1 MKLFRANLSG
11 KVAILVVVSLILAA
25 LASWLSASTA
35 LEREARS
42 RAAERQEANM
52 RVAWDILHQY
62 GKELRVQDGVLWADQ
77 TRLNGLIDPVDR
89 IKQLVGGTATL
100 FMGDTRVTTN
110 VVKAD
115 GTRAVGTK
123 LAKGPVY
130 DAVLGNGK
138 AFRGEAE
145 ILGVSY
151 FTAYD
156 PLRDAAGKVIGVL
169 YVGIPKDV
177 FMSSTSQI
185 ETSLLLLSG
194 LVTIVLGGATY
205 LIGRRLFS
213 PLNRIVG
220 AMGALAA
227 GDPSV
232 PMPWASRSDD
242 IGAMARAMLGFQQA
256 AVEKVQLARQATEA
270 RTAVEHARQQ
280 AEALRAEEVRWQKEA
295 TEAIATGLAQL
306 SKGNLAFR
314 LTNPFHATYEALRSD
329 FNAAGAKLQQALSA
343 VAADSGAILEV
354 TDEIS
359 SSADDLA
366 RRTEAQSE
374 SLETTTRSVQEIF
387 ATVRKTS
394 EGASHAR
401 EIVAKAKASAE
412 SSGEVVR
419 QAVEAM
425 SGIEQSA
432 RQIDQIIGVIND
444 IAFQTNLLALNAG
457 VEAARAGEA
466 GRGFA
471 VVASE
476 VRALAQRSADA
487 AKQIKTL
494 IAASSHRVDQGVELV
509 GETGRVL
516 ERIIEQVADI
526 NTTVIDIAASAKDQ
540 AEGLDRVVAT
550 IAQMEKITRQNA
562 DMVDKSAAASHG
574 LQSLSESLASSVARF
589 TLDHR
594 QAEVARPALR
604 KAA

>member
-1 MKLFRANLSG
+1 
-11 KVAILVVVSLILAA
+11 
-25 LASWLSASTA
+25 
-35 LEREARS
+35 
-42 RAAERQEANM
+42 M
-52 RVAWDILHQY
+52 RVAWDVLHQY
-62 GKELRVQDGVLWADQ
+62 GKDLRVQDGVLWADQ
-77 TRLNGLIDPVDR
+77 TRLNGLVDPVDR
-89 IKQLVGGTATL
+89 IKRLVGGTATL

-130 DAVLGNGK
+130 DAVLLNGK
-138 AFRGEAE
+138 SFRGEAD

-156 PLRDAAGKVIGVL
+156 PVLDASGKVIGVL
-169 YVGIPKDV
+169 YVGIPQDV
-177 FMSSTSQI
+177 FMSSTSHI
-185 ETSLLLLSG
+185 EISLLLVSG
-194 LVTIVLGGATY
+194 LVTIVLGLITY

-220 AMGALAA
+220 AMQALAA

-232 PMPWASRSDD
+232 PLPWASRSDD
-242 IGAMARAMLGFQQA
+242 IGAMARAMLAFQHA
-256 AVEKVQLARQATEA
+256 AVEKVQLSQQAAAA
-270 RTAVEHARQQ
+270 RTAVENARQQ
-280 AEALRAEEVRWQKEA
+280 AEALRIEEVRWQKEA
-295 TEAIATGLAQL
+295 TDSIATGLAQM

-314 LTNPFHATYEALRSD
+314 LTQPFQSTYETLRLD
-329 FNAAGAKLQQALSA
+329 FNATIAKLQQALSTVA
-343 VAADSGAILEV
+343 VDSSALLEV

-359 SSADDLA
+359 AAADDLS
-366 RRTEAQSE
+366 RRTEAQSA
-374 SLETTTRSVQEIF
+374 SLESTTQSVHDIF

-401 EIVAKAKASAE
+401 EIVAQAKASAE

-487 AKQIKTL
+487 AKQIKSL
-494 IAASSHRVDQGVELV
+494 IAASSQRVDQGVELV

-540 AEGLDRVVAT
+540 VEGLNRVVAT
-550 IAQMEKITRQNA
+550 IAQMDKITRQNA

-574 LQSLSESLASSVARF
+574 LASLSESLASSVARF
-589 TLDHR
+589 TLDNR
-594 QAEVARPALR
+594 QAVVARPASR